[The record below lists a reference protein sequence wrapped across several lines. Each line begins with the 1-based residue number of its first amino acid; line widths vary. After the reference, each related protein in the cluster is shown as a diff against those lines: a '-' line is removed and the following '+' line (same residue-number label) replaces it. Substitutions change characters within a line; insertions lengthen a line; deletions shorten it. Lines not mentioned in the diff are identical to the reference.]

1 MGSELNKS
9 PSLGVTIGWIELKVE
24 CSFNEFYFL
33 VIRMLALHFIQY
45 SGSIELL
52 RLIYKAATRLVTR
65 NGYSLFNL
73 FRIGSVWLSL

>member
-24 CSFNEFYFL
+24 CSFNKLFL
-33 VIRMLALHFIQY
+33 VIRMLALHFIHY
-45 SGSIELL
+45 SGSVELL

-73 FRIGSVWLSL
+73 FRIGSV